1 MWLRGG
7 GWPGP
12 FSQLVFLGLRV
23 FRVQSLFPW
32 SPRVEVARP
41 AVRGLGLLPL
51 RGQLRHR
58 RAAAA
63 QASGQLQ
70 QALCGQV
77 RARARVTVRIRVRV
91 RVGGRL
97 GVGARLGLRVD

>member
-1 MWLRGG
+1 
-7 GWPGP
+7 
-12 FSQLVFLGLRV
+12 
-23 FRVQSLFPW
+23 
-32 SPRVEVARP
+32 VEVARP
-41 AVRGLGLLPL
+41 AVGALASFHPAGSCATVE
-51 RGQLRHR
+51 QLQ
-58 RAAAA
+58 

-91 RVGGRL
+91 RARL